1 MVQPFFQSLVIAPR
15 NVHCPAATL
24 QAKASVQKD
33 ADAIK
38 KHIKEKHQS
47 FEYVNRTVEHA
58 LWCEVIEYL
67 ERSES
72 AQPSHEST
80 STGPATTLTESDVS
94 MEKSEMPSEPTL
106 ESAFFSEI
114 SIVLQDAVLTGSV
127 LMIFTF
133 WESSMPTENAPF
145 VDWL

>member
-1 MVQPFFQSLVIAPR
+1 MDIFVLYFDDALYFDDVLLFSHLSRKVSHFRSVAIALTR
-15 NVHCPAATL
+15 NTHSQAIIFS

-58 LWCEVIEYL
+58 LWCEVIKYL
-67 ERSES
+67 ERNES

-94 MEKSEMPSEPTL
+94 TEKSEMPSAHTGKC
-106 ESAFFSEI
+106 I
-114 SIVLQDAVLTGSV
+114 LQ
-127 LMIFTF
+127 
-133 WESSMPTENAPF
+133 
-145 VDWL
+145 